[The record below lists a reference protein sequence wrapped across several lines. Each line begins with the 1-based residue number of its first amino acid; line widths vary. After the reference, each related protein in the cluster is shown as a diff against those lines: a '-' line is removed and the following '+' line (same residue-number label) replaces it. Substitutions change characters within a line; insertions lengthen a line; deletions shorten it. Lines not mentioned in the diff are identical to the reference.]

1 MILPAK
7 RGLTCATEMVQALK
21 PCVCLGSES
30 AAIPL
35 SPILPDIITPAFF
48 SSDRDEA
55 EMEYLKIAQDLEMY
69 GVNYFAIRVSEGC
82 GSCFLAGVA
91 LVLVVVFC
99 GAVRLDER
107 SPCRASGALAEPADP
122 RDGCGALVRIPAAAC
137 FAARCRGGRRSSFN
151 TRCWWVTAQGWLMKL
166 TMAHVRPSEWN
177 KRLFCSFL
185 SSCRIKRAPNCS
197 LELTPWVFTFM
208 TQTTG

>member
-1 MILPAK
+1 M
-7 RGLTCATEMVQALK
+7 
-21 PCVCLGSES
+21 CLGSES

-107 SPCRASGALAEPADP
+107 SPCRASGPERRLRCLGEDP
-122 RDGCGALVRIPAAAC
+122 R
-137 FAARCRGGRRSSFN
+137 
-151 TRCWWVTAQGWLMKL
+151 
-166 TMAHVRPSEWN
+166 
-177 KRLFCSFL
+177 CSVL
-185 SSCRIKRAPNCS
+185 RCS
-197 LELTPWVFTFM
+197 LPGRQKKLF
-208 TQTTG
+208 